1 MIIMKGEML
10 FESGE
15 SREGGHMK
23 RVLAV
28 LVLITL
34 LAFLPCMAG
43 AADVGP
49 IFTRPLIGMSTGAM
63 LGFLAALVT
72 GEPEDH
78 GEYVSIGLGV
88 GFAFGLALG
97 IYDVV
102 NASAQIYQRE
112 TDHEKIYGMNIVI
125 PLK

>member
-1 MIIMKGEML
+1 
-10 FESGE
+10 
-15 SREGGHMK
+15 MK

-28 LVLITL
+28 LIVVSAM
-34 LAFLPCMAG
+34 AFLPCRSS

-78 GEYVSIGLGV
+78 GNYVAIGV
-88 GFAFGLALG
+88 GAGFVFGLAMG
-97 IYDVV
+97 ISGVLD
-102 NASAQIYQRE
+102 ASANFYQRE
-112 TDHEKIYGMNIVI
+112 TDREKLYGLNIVI